1 MIIINIM
8 RKIKILLL
16 ILFILE
22 YKYLYSK
29 LSMIKYNYK
38 YINIRVND
46 DLVTSFKLVKN
57 NFKYRIIFLYQK
69 LYINI
74 V

>member
-1 MIIINIM
+1 M

-16 ILFILE
+16 ILLILE

-29 LSMIKYNYK
+29 LNMIKYNYK

>member
-1 MIIINIM
+1 M

-29 LSMIKYNYK
+29 LNMIKYNYK

-46 DLVTSFKLVKN
+46 DLVTSFKLLKN

>member
-1 MIIINIM
+1 M

-16 ILFILE
+16 ILLILE

-29 LSMIKYNYK
+29 LNMITYNYK

>member
-1 MIIINIM
+1 M